1 MILTYCLLTMIIK
14 CEECGKGTN
23 GTVCK
28 NCGLVIDIKPLA
40 TENDGYSRRR
50 EDATTLYSAGH
61 RVWSHPLSP
70 DIRKTSMAF
79 NPKYQKEYVDYVYV
93 KAYEA
98 IGRVC
103 SQLKLPQNVKYE
115 ALNLFKGIRKK
126 DANFFQS
133 YKLGPTYL
141 ACIKIAC
148 KINDFP
154 IFNNDLASVIDYQS
168 DISSRNVSYMEKKFN
183 RAYRAI
189 LKLYKLNIKTP
200 EHPTFINFVCN
211 KLGLPYPVA
220 IDIHGVYT
228 RIKKFFQPH
237 FRVNGYILALFYIY
251 GSKKYSFYL
260 KTLEEMFHTSTKTI
274 INRKNEI
281 LNILKNLGGK
291 DDNKEM

>member
-1 MILTYCLLTMIIK
+1 MK
-14 CEECGKGTN
+14 CEDCGKGTD

-79 NPKYQKEYVDYVYV
+79 KPKYQKEYSDYVYV

-98 IGRVC
+98 IGKVC
-103 SQLKLPQNVKYE
+103 AQLKLPQSVKFE
-115 ALNLFKGIRKK
+115 ALNLFKGIRKR
-126 DANFFQS
+126 DNNFFQS

-154 IFNNDLASVIDYQS
+154 IFNNDLASVIEYQS
-168 DISSRNVSYMEKKFN
+168 DISSKNVSYMEKKFN

-189 LKLYKLNIKTP
+189 LRLYKLNIRIP
-200 EHPTFINFVCN
+200 EHPNFISYACN
-211 KLGLPYPVA
+211 KLKLPYEFAVETYEKYS
-220 IDIHGVYT
+220 VL
-228 RIKKFFQPH
+228 KKYFQPH
-237 FRVNGYILALFYIY
+237 FRLEGYILALIYIY
-251 GSKKYSFYL
+251 GQRFHIYL
-260 KTLEEMFHTSTKTI
+260 KTLEKLFYTSSKTI

-281 LNILKNLGGK
+281 LNIIGGK
-291 DDNKEM
+291 DDSKEM